1 MPLKI
6 HLQGSVYERSEK
18 VPQGQPKNACVG
30 AAPLPFAMSKAM
42 SSKRR
47 GSTSNLDLC
56 VCECV
61 CVCVRVHVLMCICW
75 CVWVCVRVFVHLHV
89 CEYVC
94 VCLCVCVCV
103 CVSLWVCTC
112 VCVCSCSLYRESSR
126 HKLADDCS
134 IRWAHTH
141 TYTHTGIY
149 AEKLT
154 PTHLCS
160 SLDK

>member
-94 VCLCVCVCV
+94 VCLYACAAAACTESPQGTNLLTTA
-103 CVSLWVCTC
+103 VSDGHT
-112 VCVCSCSLYRESSR
+112 
-126 HKLADDCS
+126 H
-134 IRWAHTH
+134 IHTH
-141 TYTHTGIY
+141 TQAFTQRN
-149 AEKLT
+149 
-154 PTHLCS
+154 
-160 SLDK
+160 